1 MEYTSEDQQN
11 IAEQNKENRKLYKSC
26 FWLNNLSLIT
36 STLTAVIGLAEL
48 LLIFVM
54 GFVTFSLSWIYFRE
68 TPYTIC
74 AFLTKTIFIANIVGL
89 NLNIVSYIV
98 SRKKSLRFSNGLFLF
113 ITSLLI
119 IVKDAFLIFCSAY
132 FIATKYQDVGYRTL
146 SFCIVASLISLI
158 FAALSAQKNRRY
170 KEDAVMR
177 TVPVIIDSLILAVGV
192 IVSFLGTLKASKIS
206 GRFVPYFLFA
216 VLGIALIAVLIRF
229 IKKKYTSI
237 LGIGFVIFYLVFAGF
252 GYIVCERNAGRFSR
266 LRYFEGKNARLEID
280 GETYAWTG
288 EGFYDSE
295 ALEPV
300 DVSTSEAYFMTDKY
314 NLSLDVVYVMP
325 GEDNTIYYGFFG
337 SETSEYLIMEKL
349 D

>member
-54 GFVTFSLSWIYFRE
+54 GFVTFSLNWMYFRE

-98 SRKKSLRFSNGLFLF
+98 SCKKSLRFSNGLFLF

-237 LGIGFVIFYLVFAGF
+237 LGIGFVIIYLVFAGF
-252 GYIVCERNAGRFSR
+252 GYIVCERNAGRF
-266 LRYFEGKNARLEID
+266 ID